1 MNQFAN
7 FPVFPDATYTDV
19 LRANADTLYSLMW
32 FDVSEEP
39 LLISVPDSGRPLLYA
54 ARCCDMWTDVFD
66 SPGKRTTG
74 TSAQV
79 LAIAGPGWQG
89 QLPADATLIHSPT
102 AIGWILRAHAD
113 QRQSRL
119 RRGAQIPGRTQRHP
133 AQPMGEAVPA
143 ADRKDQSRLGHEDT
157 ARRSRSK
164 RLVRRHISRCSPSS
178 PNSTRRTRTTTR
190 SSTRCGALESSRASP
205 SRSTRHRLRF
215 SAP

>member
-1 MNQFAN
+1 MNQFMN
-7 FPVFPDATYTDV
+7 FPAFPDATYKDV
-19 LRANADTLYSLMW
+19 VRPNVDTLYSLMW

-39 LLISVPDSGRPLLYA
+39 LLISVPDSGGRYYMLPML
-54 ARCCDMWTDVFD
+54 DMWTDVFD

-102 AIGWILRAHAD
+102 AIGWICGRT
-113 QRQSRL
+113 QTERQSRL

-157 ARRSRSK
+157 ARRSDGNAQSSGIFRAVHRAHQTQPAARE
-164 RLVRRHISRCSPSS
+164 RLPDPPPDAAHWNRAGQALRVRQGI
-178 PNSTRRTRTTTR
+178 
-190 SSTRCGALESSRASP
+190 A
-205 SRSTRHRLRF
+205 
-215 SAP
+215 